1 SCTVISTVCR
11 STKAAGSRRWIL
23 PNDEAGVAS
32 RTKRTRRLRLVIA
45 YDGSGFRG
53 WQSQAHGATV
63 QDCLEQAFASV
74 AGERI
79 RVHGAGRTDSGVH
92 ALGQC
97 AHADVPAGRLTAA
110 TWLKALNA
118 LLPPQ
123 VRVLKGRFVAATFHA
138 RFEARGKVY
147 RYRLTTTP
155 VLSPF
160 ERGRAWHVMKQLDE
174 VKLRAAAAL
183 FVGKHDFAGF
193 TANRGQPPTS
203 TTRTI
208 HRIRVRHTAALTTID
223 FAGDGFLY
231 KMVRL
236 LTGAIVRCA
245 TGSESLNQIKQRLDY
260 PSENG
265 TRLVAP
271 AEGLTLVRV
280 RY

>member
-1 SCTVISTVCR
+1 MPND
-11 STKAAGSRRWIL
+11 AAGKASRR
-23 PNDEAGVAS
+23 P
-32 RTKRTRRLRLVIA
+32 TRRLRLVIA

-53 WQSQAHGATV
+53 WQSQAHGDTV
-63 QDCLEQAFASV
+63 QDCLEKAFASV
-74 AGERI
+74 TGQEI

-123 VRVLKGRFVAATFHA
+123 ARVLNCRFVAATFHA
-138 RFEARGKVY
+138 RFSARGKVY
-147 RYRLTTTP
+147 RYRITTAP

-160 ERGRAWHVMKQLDE
+160 ERGRAWHVLKPLDE
-174 VKLRAAAAL
+174 AKLRAAAAL

-193 TANRGQPPTS
+193 TANRGKPPTS

-208 HRIRVRHTAALTTID
+208 HRIRVRYTAALTTID
-223 FAGDGFLY
+223 FDGNGFLY

-245 TGSESLNQIKQRLDY
+245 TGKESLSEIKYRLDY
-260 PSENG
+260 PSKNG
-265 TRLVAP
+265 IRFVAP

>member
-1 SCTVISTVCR
+1 
-11 STKAAGSRRWIL
+11 L
-23 PNDEAGVAS
+23 PNDETDKAS
-32 RTKRTRRLRLVIA
+32 RKKPTRRLRLVIA

-53 WQSQAHGATV
+53 WQSQAHGDTV
-63 QDCLEQAFASV
+63 QDCLEKAFASV
-74 AGERI
+74 AREEI

-118 LLPPQ
+118 CLPPQ
-123 VRVLKGRFVAATFHA
+123 VRVMNCRFVAAAFHA
-138 RFEARGKVY
+138 RFDARGKVY
-147 RYRLTTTP
+147 RYRLTTAP

-160 ERGRAWHVMKQLDE
+160 ERGRAWHVMEQLDE
-174 VKLRAAAAL
+174 AKLRAAAAL
-183 FVGKHDFAGF
+183 FVGRHDFAGF
-193 TANRGQPPTS
+193 TANRGKPPTS

-208 HRIRVRHTAALTTID
+208 HRIRVRHIAALTTID
-223 FAGDGFLY
+223 FDGDGFLY

-245 TGSESLNQIKQRLDY
+245 TGRESVSEIKLRLDR

-265 TRLVAP
+265 TRFVAP